1 LLPGGGR
8 VAVPGGRDVFDLF
21 LGVGYE
27 AFHLTRAHRVS
38 LGGGRAAFAACDRGF
53 SAQTLLTRAGL
64 RPGAAET
71 IDAAADVSLT
81 VWRR

>member
-1 LLPGGGR
+1 MLPDGGR

-27 AFHLTRAHRVS
+27 AFHLTRAHGVR
-38 LGGGRAAFAACDRGF
+38 LNGGRAAFAACDRGV
-53 SAQTLLTRAGL
+53 SAQDLLTRAGL
-64 RPGAAET
+64 RPGAAEI
-71 IDAAADVSLT
+71 IDAAAQVSLT